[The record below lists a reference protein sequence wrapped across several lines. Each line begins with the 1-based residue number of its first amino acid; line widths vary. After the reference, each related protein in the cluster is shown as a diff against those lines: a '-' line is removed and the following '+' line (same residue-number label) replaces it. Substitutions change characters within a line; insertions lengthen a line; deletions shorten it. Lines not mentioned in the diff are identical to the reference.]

1 MKHIF
6 GVSADGHNILEI
18 ATSLRESIIE
28 LSGKLSLTPKI
39 VSGLVVKHLISS
51 TSFETWS

>member
-28 LSGKLSLTPKI
+28 LSGKRLTNPKNSI
-39 VSGLVVKHLISS
+39 WPSGKTFDFFH
-51 TSFETWS
+51 FF